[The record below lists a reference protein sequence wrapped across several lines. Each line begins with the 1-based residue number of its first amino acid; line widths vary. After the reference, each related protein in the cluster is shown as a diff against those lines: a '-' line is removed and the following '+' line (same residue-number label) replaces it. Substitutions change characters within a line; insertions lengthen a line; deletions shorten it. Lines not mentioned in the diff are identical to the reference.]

1 MRPPATGPGWI
12 GGVTTPPETGTVR
25 MRVRIAAPPT
35 TVHDALTDADTL
47 TEWFAESADVALDEG
62 RYHFWGRYTPF
73 GAEPHQQLVEA
84 DPLRFTWDLNG
95 QPSTVTIERAPTDGN
110 EGTLVTV
117 AHDGYAAAD
126 ARTVTCFWHVSLANL
141 VAHCEGV
148 ATMPPFD
155 FSAPAQGDALVR
167 TVIDVPAEEV
177 FANLLDPSQVIKW
190 AGGSATI
197 EPKVGGRYDFG
208 GDRGPTTIVE
218 LEPDKLLA
226 YRWRQPDSGDTV
238 VRWQLRETR
247 GSTFLTLIH
256 GGWAD
261 DRLAEQMRQEWPSYL
276 VELKRILELGPA
288 WVPMKM
294 T

>member
-1 MRPPATGPGWI
+1 
-12 GGVTTPPETGTVR
+12 
-25 MRVRIAAPPT
+25 MRVRIAAPRT
-35 TVHDALTDADTL
+35 TVHQALTDADTL
-47 TEWFAESADVALDEG
+47 TEWFAESADVALDQG

-73 GAEPHQQLVEA
+73 GAEPHQELVGDE
-84 DPLRFTWDLNG
+84 PLRFTWDLNG
-95 QPSTVTIERAPTDGN
+95 QASSVAIELAD
-110 EGTLVTV
+110 EDDDATLVTV
-117 AHDGYAAAD
+117 VHDGYAPAD
-126 ARTVTCFWHVSLANL
+126 ARTVSCFWHVSLANL

-177 FANLLDPSQVIKW
+177 FASLIDPSQVDKW

-197 EPKVGGRYDFG
+197 EAKVGGRYEFG
-208 GDRGPTTIVE
+208 GGRGPTTILE
-218 LEPDKLLA
+218 FEPDKVLA
-226 YRWRQPDSGDTV
+226 YGWRQPSTGDTV

-247 GSTFLTLIH
+247 GSTFLTLVH

-261 DRLAEQMRQEWPSYL
+261 DALAEQARQEWPVHL

-288 WVPMKM
+288 WEPMSI
-294 T
+294 

>member
-1 MRPPATGPGWI
+1 
-12 GGVTTPPETGTVR
+12 
-25 MRVRIAAPPT
+25 MRVRIAAPPA

-73 GAEPHQQLVEA
+73 GAEPRQQLDGT
-84 DPLRFTWDLNG
+84 DPLRFTWNLG
-95 QPSTVTIERAPTDGN
+95 GHPSTVAIELTEDGDA
-110 EGTLVTV
+110 TLVSV

-126 ARTVTCFWHVSLANL
+126 ARTVSCFWHVSLANL
-141 VAHCEGV
+141 LAHCEGV

-177 FANLLDPSQVIKW
+177 YASLLDASQVDKW
-190 AGGSATI
+190 SGGPATI
-197 EPKVGGRYDFG
+197 EAKVGGRYEFG
-208 GDRGPTTIVE
+208 GDRGPTTILE
-218 LEPDKLLA
+218 LEPDKVLA
-226 YRWRQPDSGDTV
+226 YGWRQPGSADTV

-256 GGWAD
+256 GGWSD
-261 DRLAEQMRQEWPSYL
+261 DALAEQMRQEWPVHL
-276 VELKRILELGPA
+276 VELKRILELGPP
-288 WVPMKM
+288 WQPMKVA
-294 T
+294 